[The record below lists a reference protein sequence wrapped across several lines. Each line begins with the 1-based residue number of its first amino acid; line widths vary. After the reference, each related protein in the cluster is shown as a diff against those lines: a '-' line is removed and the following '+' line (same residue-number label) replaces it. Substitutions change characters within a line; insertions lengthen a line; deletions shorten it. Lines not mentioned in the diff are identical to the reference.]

1 MKESIRALTMADTI
15 CRHPHAVNWLQPILM
30 ACSAFLQVTVVYC
43 ILDVIIIIIIIII
56 DSLVTSLELL
66 IQLTSTI
73 RLSVITRTSLIIKR
87 LTLL

>member
-43 ILDVIIIIIIIII
+43 ILDVIIIIIII

>member
-1 MKESIRALTMADTI
+1 MKESIRALTMANTI

-43 ILDVIIIIIIIII
+43 ILDVIIIIIII